1 MVIVIPMFL
10 PSRGCGI
17 SRAGLPSSSA
27 SSTVARIPIDQN
39 SVSLGK
45 PSGFINHPHS
55 TENTQAPR
63 NILIMETI
71 HAITMFE
78 VLSSFFSVM
87 VILMSLMIPLSPH
100 PSGRSC
106 RITLVDARMR
116 RLKVGCWGTA
126 MVAMPGQ
133 PTLSCMLCLS
143 NNTFGQ
149 NANICQQKL
158 IYISIYEGRVKWVQ
172 HEPKTSPIVSALYTP
187 NKKIYGGQH
196 LRTRRSS
203 VWYLAGTFLVRWV

>member
-1 MVIVIPMFL
+1 MLICGTPKMGTINQPQ
-10 PSRGCGI
+10 SR
-17 SRAGLPSSSA
+17 LNVH
-27 SSTVARIPIDQN
+27 T
-39 SVSLGK
+39 
-45 PSGFINHPHS
+45 
-55 TENTQAPR
+55 PR
-63 NILIMETI
+63 NPDANTSTHSAMTVPLV
-71 HAITMFE
+71 F
-78 VLSSFFSVM
+78 VSFSVM
-87 VILMSLMIPLSPH
+87 VILTSLIILLSPH

-116 RLKVGCWGTA
+116 RLKVGCWGAA

-133 PTLSCMLCLS
+133 PTLSGMLCLS

-172 HEPKTSPIVSALYTP
+172 REPKTSPIVSALYTP

-203 VWYLAGTFLVRWV
+203 VWYLAGTFLVRCV